1 MKDSNTS
8 DVKELIPEFY
18 YLPTFL
24 ENHNNLI
31 LGRTQDGM
39 QVSSVVLPP
48 WANGANDFVTKMR
61 AALESYTFCDL
72 GTSSRPSC
80 IAGLTSYSEPTRTT
94 VSVSTYSTRATTPR
108 ILITSS

>member
-1 MKDSNTS
+1 LQNNNFDAADRLFISIANTWESVMKDSNTS

-48 WANGANDFVTKMR
+48 WGQWRQRFRDQDAG
-61 AALESYTFCDL
+61 CL
-72 GTSSRPSC
+72 G
-80 IAGLTSYSEPTRTT
+80 I
-94 VSVSTYSTRATTPR
+94 VH
-108 ILITSS
+108 IL